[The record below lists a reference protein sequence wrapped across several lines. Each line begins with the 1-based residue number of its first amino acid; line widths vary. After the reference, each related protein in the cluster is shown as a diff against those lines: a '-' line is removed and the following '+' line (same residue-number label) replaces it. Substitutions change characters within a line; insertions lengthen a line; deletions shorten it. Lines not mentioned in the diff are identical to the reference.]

1 MKNKTYSLHI
11 NNMES
16 LKVNLI
22 KIIFGYIRK
31 WKAELNLVDN
41 LAFY

>member
-1 MKNKTYSLHI
+1 MKNKTYSLYI

-31 WKAELNLVDN
+31 SKAELNLVDN